1 MYILKTGKLQVGDIL
16 LTAQAGFTSKAV
28 RLSTNSQFSHAI
40 LYVGECSY
48 IHSDSL
54 GVHSNNIQR
63 LLFQKS
69 SHVEVRRL
77 KEKSFIESA
86 VMFARSQIGTRYSV
100 KEAVRTKNPIYN
112 TGKAK
117 TKKQFCSRLVA
128 QSYEHAGIKLVIN
141 SDYCSPKDLQNS
153 TLTDVINDSL
163 RVANDREIRFA
174 NSPSPLQRQAEVTNH
189 ILDSVRKLTLQ
200 DVQNFEELDTFIIEN
215 PTYDKEIT
223 DIVRASGYLTLF
235 NHELTQNP
243 WRYDG
248 QLFLSIDMDT
258 SDKREQAKLELDSAK
273 DQAGLYS
280 HNYLMCQNIRVRFPL
295 VYFEMKMALYRN
307 LIDLMNRRIKAA
319 EFVLENS

>member
-1 MYILKTGKLQVGDIL
+1 MYILEMGKLQIGDII

-28 RLSTNSQFSHAI
+28 RLSTNCQFSHAI
-40 LYVGECSY
+40 LYVGEGSY

-63 LLFQKS
+63 LLFEKP

-77 KEKSFIESA
+77 KDKTLIDRA
-86 VMFARSQIGTRYSV
+86 VMFARSQIGTRYSI
-100 KEAVRTKNPIYN
+100 KESVRTKNPIYN

-128 QSYEHAGIKLVIN
+128 QSYEYAGIKLVKN

-153 TLTDVINDSL
+153 TLTDEINDVL
-163 RVANDREIRFA
+163 RAANNSEICFA

-200 DVQNFEELDTFIIEN
+200 DVQNFEELDTFVIEN

-223 DIVRASGYLTLF
+223 NIVRASGYLTLF

-248 QLFLSIDMDT
+248 QLFLSIDEDT
-258 SDKREQAKLELDSAK
+258 PDKRKRAKFELDSAK
-273 DQAGLYS
+273 DQVGLYS
-280 HNYLMCQNIRVRFPL
+280 HNYLMCQNIRGRFSL
-295 VYFEMKMALYRN
+295 VYFEMKMALYRS
-307 LIDLMNRRIKAA
+307 LIELMNKRIKAA
-319 EFVLENS
+319 EYVLENS

>member
-1 MYILKTGKLQVGDIL
+1 MYILEMRKLQIGDIL

-40 LYVGECSY
+40 LYVGEGSY
-48 IHSDSL
+48 IHSDGL

-63 LLFQKS
+63 LLFQKP

-77 KEKSFIESA
+77 KEKGFIDKA
-86 VMFARSQIGTRYSV
+86 VMFARSQIGTSYSV

-128 QSYEHAGIKLVIN
+128 QSYEYAGIKLVNN
-141 SDYCSPKDLQNS
+141 SDYCSPKDLQAS
-153 TLTDVINDSL
+153 TLTEVVNDGL
-163 RVANDREIRFA
+163 KVANDREIHFA
-174 NSPSPLQRQAEVTNH
+174 NSSSPLQRQAEVTNH
-189 ILDSVRKLTLQ
+189 ILESVRKLTHQ
-200 DVQNFEELDTFIIEN
+200 DIQNFEALDTFVIEN

-223 DIVRASGYLTLF
+223 DIVRSSSYLTLF
-235 NHELTQNP
+235 DHELTQNP

-248 QLFLSIDMDT
+248 NLFLSLDVDALY
-258 SDKREQAKLELDSAK
+258 KKEQAKFELDSAK
-273 DQAGLYS
+273 DQARLYS
-280 HNYLMCQNIRVRFPL
+280 HNYLMCQNIRSRFPL
-295 VYFEMKMALYRN
+295 VYFEMKMALYKN
-307 LIDLMNRRIKAA
+307 LINLMNRRIKAA